1 MSIARYTLICSSK
14 SAHRE
19 VRHSTNK
26 RLIDCLGLHLES
38 LFLFSTYKSVLEI
51 KLQNAF
57 LCLVPHARGR
67 SHRSQN
73 RRCHR
78 RDNLH
83 NPLKS
88 LLLRH
93 NRLLDFLPL
102 N

>member
-1 MSIARYTLICSSK
+1 MSIARYTLICSLK

-57 LCLVPHARGR
+57 LCLVPHTRGR
-67 SHRSQN
+67 SHRRQY
-73 RRCHR
+73 RCR
-78 RDNLH
+78 
-83 NPLKS
+83 NPC
-88 LLLRH
+88 RQY
-93 NRLLDFLPL
+93 FLNTL
-102 N
+102 TSNTKGQRFHLSKII

>member
-1 MSIARYTLICSSK
+1 MSIARYTLICSLK

-57 LCLVPHARGR
+57 LLFSTPCMRSFPSPSESPSQSVQAILPEHA
-67 SHRSQN
+67 N
-73 RRCHR
+73 
-78 RDNLH
+78 
-83 NPLKS
+83 
-88 LLLRH
+88 
-93 NRLLDFLPL
+93 
-102 N
+102 

>member
-57 LCLVPHARGR
+57 LCLVPDTRYR
-67 SHRSQN
+67 SHCRQY
-73 RRCHR
+73 RRR
-78 RDNLH
+78 
-83 NPLKS
+83 NPC
-88 LLLRH
+88 RQY
-93 NRLLDFLPL
+93 FLNTL
-102 N
+102 TSNTKGQRFHLSKII

>member
-57 LCLVPHARGR
+57 LVYYPMQDTVH
-67 SHRSQN
+67 SPEH
-73 RRCHR
+73 
-78 RDNLH
+78 
-83 NPLKS
+83 
-88 LLLRH
+88 LLLCA
-93 NRLLDFLPL
+93 LFVLE
-102 N
+102 

>member
-38 LFLFSTYKSVLEI
+38 LFVFYLQKRPGN

-57 LCLVPHARGR
+57 LCLIPHTRGR
-67 SHRSQN
+67 SHCRQN
-73 RRCHR
+73 RRRNR
-78 RDNLH
+78 RNNLH
-83 NPLKS
+83 NPLES
-88 LLLRH
+88 FLLRH
-93 NRLLDFLPL
+93 TL
-102 N
+102 